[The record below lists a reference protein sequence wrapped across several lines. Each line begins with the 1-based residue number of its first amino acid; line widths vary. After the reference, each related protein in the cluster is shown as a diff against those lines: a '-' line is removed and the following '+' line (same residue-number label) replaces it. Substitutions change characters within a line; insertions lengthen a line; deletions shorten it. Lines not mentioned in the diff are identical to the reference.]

1 MEMLKF
7 SSSKLLLEMFA
18 TGVLTM
24 LFITGETGLLL
35 IGLWILTIFC
45 WKISSAQLNPAV
57 TFAFVVR
64 RDSKRMHIP
73 MALLMIIAQV
83 LGAWAGAWIMAFFSW
98 SLSPMVPFNNNV
110 IFAAMW
116 QETFGTMIF
125 VIFFKLCTDETLYF
139 SKEQAINCFIIAS
152 SYIASRAYFG
162 GNNIRN
168 LQNGLGST
176 YITNYGAC
184 LNPAIALGIFL
195 TSIFFSPGDSLKWVW
210 LYPVMPFAGAIF
222 AVIFYELVYK
232 KTQMMLNAH
241 SDGEGVFDRG
251 DEAKLSESTPM
262 DGGVL
267 DD

>member
-1 MEMLKF
+1 MSFMEMLKF

-64 RDSKRMHIP
+64 RDSKRMHVT
-73 MALLMIIAQV
+73 LGVLMILAQI
-83 LGAWAGAWIMAFFSW
+83 LGAWAGAWLMTFFSFT
-98 SLSPMVPFNNNV
+98 SIPMVPAGPNV
-110 IFAAMW
+110 VFAAMW
-116 QETFGTMIF
+116 QETFGTMVF

-152 SYIASRAYFG
+152 SYIASRAYWG
-162 GNNIRN
+162 GNTLN
-168 LQNGLGST
+168 LTPVPGVGV
-176 YITNYGAC
+176 TNYGAC

-195 TSIFFSPGDSLKWVW
+195 TSIFFNPG
-210 LYPVMPFAGAIF
+210 
-222 AVIFYELVYK
+222 
-232 KTQMMLNAH
+232 
-241 SDGEGVFDRG
+241 
-251 DEAKLSESTPM
+251 
-262 DGGVL
+262 
-267 DD
+267 